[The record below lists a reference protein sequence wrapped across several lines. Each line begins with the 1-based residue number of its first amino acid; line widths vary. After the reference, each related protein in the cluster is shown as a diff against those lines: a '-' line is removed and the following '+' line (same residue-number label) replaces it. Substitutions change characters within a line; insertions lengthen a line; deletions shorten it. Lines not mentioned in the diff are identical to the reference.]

1 MSIGQG
7 LISWV
12 WEDLTYERKAT
23 SKIQTTAFRGLLVTS
38 QVRTLEVPVWRTWC
52 SVGRTFPGLG
62 TTPPSPSPT
71 FQPYLKR
78 SVRKDFSFPDHW
90 QMFAQIYFGG
100 ISSTL
105 LSFLCKELEEYFKT
119 TSILPLSLSLYPSA
133 LPIFF
138 PCPSFCPPFLL
149 DVLEFCV
156 NFLCHVME
164 RLLWPRAC
172 SSVLLTLDSLSIH
185 LPCKP
190 EQLQQIQ
197 KLPSTNSM

>member
-1 MSIGQG
+1 MRRPHIWKESHKQNPNHSLQRFACHKPGPNLG
-7 LISWV
+7 SASL
-12 WEDLTYERKAT
+12 EDLR
-23 SKIQTTAFRGLLVTS
+23 QCGQDL
-38 QVRTLEVPVWRTWC
+38 
-52 SVGRTFPGLG
+52 PGLG
-62 TTPPSPSPT
+62 TTLPSPSPT

-119 TSILPLSLSLYPSA
+119 TFIFPLSLCLYPSV

-138 PCPSFCPPFLL
+138 PCPSFCPSFFL
-149 DVLEFCV
+149 DILEFCV
-156 NFLCHVME
+156 DFLCHVMG

-172 SSVLLTLDSLSIH
+172 SSVLLTLGSLSIH

-190 EQLQQIQ
+190 EQLQRIQ
-197 KLPSTNSM
+197 RLPSTNST